1 MPYHTHLI
9 DFLTTRA
16 NDDQNNFTSKETKGT
31 FYQRPC
37 QRRWLGVGVS
47 KDTGL
52 SDLLMVIL
60 VKEVRTVDT
69 VSDWILRRLVDQ
81 EGF

>member
-1 MPYHTHLI
+1 M
-9 DFLTTRA
+9 
-16 NDDQNNFTSKETKGT
+16 
-31 FYQRPC
+31 
-37 QRRWLGVGVS
+37 S

-60 VKEVRTVDT
+60 VKEVRVVDA
-69 VSDWILRRLVDQ
+69 VSDWIRRRLVDQ

>member
-1 MPYHTHLI
+1 M
-9 DFLTTRA
+9 
-16 NDDQNNFTSKETKGT
+16 
-31 FYQRPC
+31 
-37 QRRWLGVGVS
+37 S

-60 VKEVRTVDT
+60 VKEVREVDI
-69 VSDWILRRLVDQ
+69 VSDWIIRRLVDR

>member
-1 MPYHTHLI
+1 M
-9 DFLTTRA
+9 
-16 NDDQNNFTSKETKGT
+16 
-31 FYQRPC
+31 
-37 QRRWLGVGVS
+37 S

-60 VKEVRTVDT
+60 VKEVRAVDI
-69 VSDWILRRLVDQ
+69 VSDWIIRRLVDR

>member
-1 MPYHTHLI
+1 M
-9 DFLTTRA
+9 
-16 NDDQNNFTSKETKGT
+16 
-31 FYQRPC
+31 
-37 QRRWLGVGVS
+37 GVS

-60 VKEVRTVDT
+60 IKEMRAVDT
-69 VSDWILRRLVDQ
+69 VSDWIIRQLVDQ

>member
-1 MPYHTHLI
+1 M
-9 DFLTTRA
+9 
-16 NDDQNNFTSKETKGT
+16 
-31 FYQRPC
+31 
-37 QRRWLGVGVS
+37 GVS

-60 VKEVRTVDT
+60 VKEVRAVDA
-69 VSDWILRRLVDQ
+69 VSDWIRRRLVDQ

>member
-1 MPYHTHLI
+1 M
-9 DFLTTRA
+9 
-16 NDDQNNFTSKETKGT
+16 
-31 FYQRPC
+31 
-37 QRRWLGVGVS
+37 S

-60 VKEVRTVDT
+60 VKEVRELDI
-69 VSDWILRRLVDQ
+69 VSDWIIRRLVDR